1 MKKTS
6 KLLIIAVAFALAL
19 TMIPGVGTFAFAD
32 VADDPATEIASVDLT
47 VEKLLCGTKI
57 GNGEIPQPQVPELSS
72 RFSAQAI
79 DRVPAS
85 DEQLPAITVSG
96 DALYFVSGSGWL
108 VPDPEG
114 YQGYSMMETPTIAKG
129 GEKYYFY
136 AFVVAGKLVETSDG
150 TTWEDAVFADDAT
163 VNVTGGKVV
172 WKEFYE
178 QEVWLDAPAVDEQM
192 KVVEEAADEEIA
204 AEEGVAFKDVAEEGV
219 AFEDV
224 AEKEAEDVVYEPEK
238 AHTKNY
244 YGVEMVIEVTAEH
257 VPGETVVE
265 NKVEPTATTDGHY
278 DNVVYCTECDAE
290 ISRETVTVPKTGGDD
305 NTNTGVPKTG
315 DDAKLFSWIMILAL
329 AVAASLRIKAKSRD

>member
-1 MKKTS
+1 MKKRS

-19 TMIPGVGTFAFAD
+19 TMIPMSGLAAY
-32 VADDPATEIASVDLT
+32 ADDSSTEVSSVDLT

-96 DALYFVSGSGWL
+96 DALYFVASSGWL

-114 YQGYSMMETPTIAKG
+114 DQGYSMMEKPTIAKG

-150 TTWEDAVFADDAT
+150 TTWEHAVFADDAT

-172 WKEFYE
+172 WKEFFG
-178 QEVWLDAPAVDEQM
+178 QEVRPDAPAVDEPAVDEQM
-192 KVVEEAADEEIA
+192 KVVEEAADEELA
-204 AEEGVAFKDVAEEGV
+204 AEEGV

-224 AEKEAEDVVYEPEK
+224 AEEEAEDVVNEPEK

-265 NKVEPTATTDGHY
+265 NRVEPTATTDGHY
-278 DNVVYCTECDAE
+278 DEVIYCEKCKEELSRVTIPIPHTEQ
-290 ISRETVTVPKTGGDD
+290 GD
-305 NTNTGVPKTG
+305 NTNNNNNGVPKTADETG
-315 DDAKLFSWIMILAL
+315 LFTWMLILAL
-329 AVAASLRIKAKSRD
+329 AAAACIRIKAGSRE

>member
-1 MKKTS
+1 MKKRS

-19 TMIPGVGTFAFAD
+19 TMIPMSGLAAY
-32 VADDPATEIASVDLT
+32 ADDSSTEVSSVDLT

-79 DRVPAS
+79 DRAPAS

-96 DALYFVSGSGWL
+96 DALYFVSSSGWL

-114 YQGYSMMETPTIAKG
+114 YQGYSMMEKPTIVKG

-172 WKEFYE
+172 WKEFYG
-178 QEVWLDAPAVDEQM
+178 QEVRLDAPAVDEQM
-192 KVVEEAADEEIA
+192 KVVEEAADEELA
-204 AEEGVAFKDVAEEGV
+204 AEEGV

-224 AEKEAEDVVYEPEK
+224 AEEEAEDVVNEPEK

-244 YGVEMVIEVTAEH
+244 NGVAMVIEVTAEH
-257 VPGETVVE
+257 VPGDKVVE
-265 NKVEPTATTDGHY
+265 NRVEPTATADGHY
-278 DNVVYCTECDAE
+278 DEVIYCDKCHEELSRVTIPIPHTE
-290 ISRETVTVPKTGGDD
+290 PGD
-305 NTNTGVPKTG
+305 NTNNNNNGVPKTADETG
-315 DDAKLFSWIMILAL
+315 LFTWILILAL
-329 AVAASLRIKAKSRD
+329 AAAACIRIKVGSRE

>member
-1 MKKTS
+1 MKKRS

-19 TMIPGVGTFAFAD
+19 TMIPMSGLAAY
-32 VADDPATEIASVDLT
+32 ADDSPTEVSSVDLT

-96 DALYFVSGSGWL
+96 DALYFVSSSGWL

-114 YQGYSMMETPTIAKG
+114 YQGYSMMEKPTIVKG

-150 TTWEDAVFADDAT
+150 ITWEDAVFADDAT

-172 WKEFYE
+172 WKKFYE

-192 KVVEEAADEEIA
+192 KVVEEAADEELA
-204 AEEGVAFKDVAEEGV
+204 AEEGV

-224 AEKEAEDVVYEPEK
+224 AEEEAEDVVNEPEK
-238 AHTKNY
+238 AHTKSY

-257 VPGETVVE
+257 VPGETVIM
-265 NKVEPTATTDGHY
+265 NRVEPTATADGHY
-278 DNVVYCTECDAE
+278 DEVIYCEKCQEELSRVTIPIPHTE
-290 ISRETVTVPKTGGDD
+290 PGD
-305 NTNTGVPKTG
+305 NTNNNNNGVPKTADETG
-315 DDAKLFSWIMILAL
+315 LFTWMLILAL
-329 AVAASLRIKAKSRD
+329 AAAACIRIKAGSRE

>member
-1 MKKTS
+1 MKKRS

-19 TMIPGVGTFAFAD
+19 TMIPMSGLAAY
-32 VADDPATEIASVDLT
+32 ADDSSTEVSSVDLT

-57 GNGEIPQPQVPELSS
+57 GNADIPQPQVPELSS

-79 DRVPAS
+79 DRVPES

-96 DALYFVSGSGWL
+96 DALYFVSSSGWL

-114 YQGYSMMETPTIAKG
+114 DQGYSMMEEPTIAKG

-150 TTWEDAVFADDAT
+150 ITWENAVFADDAT

-172 WKEFYE
+172 WKEFYG
-178 QEVWLDAPAVDEQM
+178 QEVRLDAPAVDEQM
-192 KVVEEAADEEIA
+192 KVVEEAADEELA
-204 AEEGVAFKDVAEEGV
+204 AEEGV

-224 AEKEAEDVVYEPEK
+224 AEEEAEDVVNEPEK

-244 YGVEMVIEVTAEH
+244 YGVAMVIEVTAEH

-265 NKVEPTATTDGHY
+265 NRVEPTATADGHY
-278 DNVVYCTECDAE
+278 DEVIYCDKCKEELSRVTIPIPHTE
-290 ISRETVTVPKTGGDD
+290 PGD
-305 NTNTGVPKTG
+305 NTNNNNNGVPKTADETG
-315 DDAKLFSWIMILAL
+315 LFTWILILAL
-329 AVAASLRIKAKSRD
+329 AAAACIKIKVGSRE